1 MDEEEG
7 ERMEAVTQTNSK
19 VEQQLCALQECELE
33 ILKEFVCV
41 CKKHGLR
48 FFLVGGTLLGAVR
61 HKGFI
66 PWDDDIDIAMPRED
80 YDRFAELAPAVLQ
93 TQYFYQNPDTD
104 PHYFLSYAKIRKH
117 GTEVYEERF
126 KKAGFHK
133 GVFIDIFPLDFCPK
147 PGILCHLLFN
157 VLAVMNYRAQILS
170 GEDYCP
176 YKEWS
181 GKIGYH
187 FLKLLPA
194 NTLLKVRRG
203 LLKLS
208 KWLSCGDYV
217 ASYAGAY
224 GYYKEVSPWAWFRN
238 TADLQFEG
246 IRLPAPEG
254 TDHILRRSYGER
266 YMELPPENERI
277 RHIDPNGCRII
288 I

>member
-1 MDEEEG
+1 MKTVT
-7 ERMEAVTQTNSK
+7 EANPNAN
-19 VEQQLCALQECELE
+19 QQLRALQECELE
-33 ILKEFVCV
+33 ILEEFVCT
-41 CKKHGLR
+41 CKKHGLC
-48 FFLVGGTLLGAVR
+48 FFLAGGTLLGAAR
-61 HKGFI
+61 HGGFI

-80 YDRFAELAPAVLQ
+80 YDRLAELAPAVLQ
-93 TQYFYQNPDTD
+93 TRYFYQNPDTD
-104 PHYFLSYAKIRKH
+104 PHYFLSYAKIRKN

-126 KKAGFHK
+126 ENAKFHK

-147 PGILCHLLFN
+147 PGVLCHLLFN

-170 GEDYCP
+170 GEDYTP

-181 GKIGYH
+181 GKVGYH
-187 FLKLLPA
+187 LLKLLPA
-194 NTLLKVRRG
+194 NTLLKARRG

-208 KWLSCGDYV
+208 KRLSRGDYV

-224 GYYKEVSPWAWFRN
+224 GYYKEVSPWAWFQN

-246 IRLPAPEG
+246 STLPAPEG
-254 TDHILRRSYGER
+254 ADHILRQSYGDS

-277 RHIDPNGCRII
+277 RHIDPNECRII